1 MKIGRFSHIRERIM
15 SLAKYAGVSLLA
27 VSASMGHAGG
37 WEAST
42 LDTSLLYTEGSA
54 GNVSTASL
62 TPSHVASQSRQ
73 YDTTTS
79 SVARKVLNAETRTS
93 IAAKADLGPVSVGV
107 NNFKS
112 GSIQFTGGSKTGG
125 SWIPDADATMTTT
138 SVTAKYAISDTY
150 DILAGLSMNSLA
162 AAEISTVKGTYNVG
176 AKTST
181 GYLLGAAY
189 SIPEIALRVEALY
202 QPKSKIS
209 SASSFTE
216 TAIPG
221 GGAFVTYADNITS
234 GAMEAA
240 AVGSYAASGGN
251 AIVSDVASFT
261 TTLSRPEMLT
271 LNFQS
276 GVNQRTLVFGSIHQ
290 ATWSKSQINAAS
302 GASTEISTAF
312 TDTTSYSIGLGR
324 KINDNFSVSASFKS
338 EEGSGATGTSYFTLS
353 NGSQGISLGG
363 SYTMDNTEF
372 RAGYNY
378 TQIGGVTISDAL
390 GQVALYPTNSIS
402 AFGVSATI
410 KF

>member
-1 MKIGRFSHIRERIM
+1 
-15 SLAKYAGVSLLA
+15 
-27 VSASMGHAGG
+27 
-37 WEAST
+37 
-42 LDTSLLYTEGSA
+42 
-54 GNVSTASL
+54 
-62 TPSHVASQSRQ
+62 
-73 YDTTTS
+73 
-79 SVARKVLNAETRTS
+79 
-93 IAAKADLGPVSVGV
+93 
-107 NNFKS
+107 
-112 GSIQFTGGSKTGG
+112 
-125 SWIPDADATMTTT
+125 
-138 SVTAKYAISDTY
+138 
-150 DILAGLSMNSLA
+150 
-162 AAEISTVKGTYNVG
+162 
-176 AKTST
+176 
-181 GYLLGAAY
+181 
-189 SIPEIALRVEALY
+189 
-202 QPKSKIS
+202 
-209 SASSFTE
+209 
-216 TAIPG
+216 
-221 GGAFVTYADNITS
+221 
-234 GAMEAA
+234 MEAA